1 MLTSKFKKKLLKL
14 KISFLKRY
22 YKFSKQYY
30 KSIYFKNKIILDL
43 DLREKIDRQ
52 IYFRNYYED
61 ELIKKTLGII
71 ARNKFNYFFDVGCN
85 LGIYSLFVA
94 KENKEIKIF
103 AYDIFEENIIRMNKM
118 ILKNKF
124 NNIQTFSYGLSD
136 KNIVMEAFA
145 DSMDTTVFRLNK
157 LDGFGYKISKNV
169 TLKKLDDIY
178 PDLKNQYIFFKV
190 DIENHELFFIEGAKN
205 LFNNNNVVV
214 QIETNGEVVEQID
227 KKLKHLNF
235 SLLKNINQNW
245 DKYYSNFEL
254 KIN

>member
-1 MLTSKFKKKLLKL
+1 MINLKNKLLKY
-14 KISFLKRY
+14 KISFLKTY
-22 YKFSKQYY
+22 YKVTKQYY
-30 KSIYFKNKIILDL
+30 KSIYFKNKIIIDL

-61 ELIKKTLGII
+61 ELIKKTLQII
-71 ARNKFNYFFDVGCN
+71 SKNTFDYFFDVGCN
-85 LGIYSLFVA
+85 LGIYSLLVA
-94 KENKEIKIF
+94 KENKEIKIL
-103 AYDIFEENIIRMNKM
+103 AYDIFEKNILRMNKM

-124 NNIQTFSYGLSD
+124 ENIQTFSYGLSD
-136 KNIVMEAFA
+136 KNIVMQAFTDHM
-145 DSMDTTVFRLNK
+145 DSTVFRLSK
-157 LDGFGYKISKNV
+157 LDGHKYKVSKNV

-205 LFNNNNVVV
+205 IFSNNNIVV
-214 QIETNGEVVEQID
+214 QIETNDEVVEKID
-227 KKLKHLNF
+227 KILKQYNF
-235 SLLKNINQNW
+235 SLIKNINQNW

>member
-1 MLTSKFKKKLLKL
+1 MINLKNKLLKY
-14 KISFLKRY
+14 KISFLKTY
-22 YKFSKQYY
+22 YKVTKQYY
-30 KSIYFKNKIILDL
+30 KSIYFKNKIIIDL

-61 ELIKKTLGII
+61 ELIKKTIQII
-71 ARNKFNYFFDVGCN
+71 SKNSFDYFFDVGCN
-85 LGIYSLFVA
+85 LGIYSLLVA
-94 KENKEIKIF
+94 KENKEIKIL

-118 ILKNKF
+118 ISKNKF
-124 NNIQTFSYGLSD
+124 ENIQTFSYGLSD
-136 KNIVMEAFA
+136 KNIVKQAFT
-145 DSMDTTVFRLNK
+145 DHMNSTVFRLNK
-157 LDGFGYKISKNV
+157 LDGLKYKVSKNV

-205 LFNNNNVVV
+205 IFSNNNIVV
-214 QIETNGEVVEQID
+214 QIETNDEVVEQID
-227 KKLKHLNF
+227 KKLKQLNF
-235 SLLKNINQNW
+235 SLIKNINQNW